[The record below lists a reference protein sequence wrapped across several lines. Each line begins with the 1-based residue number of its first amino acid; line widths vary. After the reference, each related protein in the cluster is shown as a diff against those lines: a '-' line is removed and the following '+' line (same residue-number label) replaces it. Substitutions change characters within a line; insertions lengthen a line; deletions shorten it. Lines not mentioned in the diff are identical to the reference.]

1 MSVQNLSGW
10 WLGRSTEEYSAAK
23 DTKTRQ
29 KNKTRTVVVSDFELN
44 LLGTLRL
51 TPEETLKS
59 EEEKNK
65 KWTEKH
71 KCF

>member
-1 MSVQNLSGW
+1 MSW
-10 WLGRSTEEYSAAK
+10 STEEYSATK
-23 DTKTRQ
+23 DTKNKAK
-29 KNKTRTVVVSDFELN
+29 KNKTRTVVVRDFELN